1 MLIDSL
7 TESPATFVAIFLSI
21 IYALTIHE
29 YSHALAASLM
39 GDQTAKDNGRL
50 TLNPLSHMELFGTIM
65 LLVAGF
71 GWGKPVPVNVYNLR
85 YKRWGEALVSLA
97 GPISN
102 FLSVLLFVLIFR
114 IVSPYFE
121 PTNMLILFL
130 IFLITVNAILGVFNL
145 LPLPP
150 LDGSKVLFAILP
162 DRWQNFKTQ
171 LTAYGPWIL
180 LVIIL
185 LDSFGQTSILSQV
198 IGSLLG
204 FIDFLL

>member
-102 FLSVLLFVLIFR
+102 FLSVLLFALIFR

-121 PTNMLILFL
+121 PSNMLLIFL

-162 DRWQNFKTQ
+162 DHWQTFKTQ

-180 LVIIL
+180 LAIIL
-185 LDSFGQTSILSQV
+185 LDSFGKTSILSQI
-198 IGSLLG
+198 IGGLLG
-204 FIDFLL
+204 FIDVLL